1 MAAKSG
7 KSVEKWSSR
16 FQFLLW
22 PLTLFDETNQLKKED
37 LAVSERAKRTR
48 YPMRA
53 MRYWWA
59 LCAIQDEARRLGRAP
74 VVVDLGCE
82 RGTLRRLAG
91 PRRWL
96 RLIAAA
102 GMQVEFLTGSHL
114 MRLSGNPLENSL
126 LWIRFNQLWGALF
139 PSLGSEVYLQARN

>member
-1 MAAKSG
+1 LAAKSG
-7 KSVEKWSSR
+7 KSVEKWSSP

-48 YPMRA
+48 YPVRA
-53 MRYWWA
+53 IRYWWA

-139 PSLGSEVYLQARN
+139 PSLGSEVFLQARK